1 MACTCSPGKPLCRE
15 CLRPI
20 EERNAIGRG
29 PTIKPNGEYAL
40 EQADVFREEFVN
52 TIQDETANPLIT
64 AINNYGQATFYDTL
78 NSLNND
84 FLKRPYIKLEENEYL
99 SHRLTKG
106 PILAVEFADFLKV
119 SLLTPGGVI
128 EAGNANGPGFAKQ
141 LDNYYRG
148 DYSDSIMGGFC
159 SLFANIFGAIDA
171 FFNIIGTVGAL
182 IQEAVAFI
190 NKIRNIEDPIKAL
203 FDKLK
208 VKALLEALKE
218 KVEAVIEGV
227 VNKVKDFVKNFSPE
241 RIMGEIRSFVQN
253 QIIGRMEALKA
264 EILGFFSEENIERL
278 KAKVKGL
285 VDYLTGLF
293 ENPSL
298 EEIQFLIMR
307 FCALMTG
314 IEGLINGLA
323 NPLRDFQNR
332 YDEVFNTLSNAS
344 NRVIGESI
352 RAGAIR
358 LSNETRTQLI
368 NNSRT
373 PWHRAGNVQA
383 PTTQEYRDVN
393 VSWEDLINGRV
404 PWLRAVGR
412 WTTAMRPPHEGWTM
426 LVPDVK
432 VLMKRYYDALTERD
446 LMSGPLLLYSGYRNP
461 AYNASIRGAAANS
474 QHMQGTALDLSW
486 SGWTARRMQE
496 YGNLARSIGFKG
508 IGYYH
513 ADGFIHVDIGPE
525 RWWAGNGG
533 DGTPPPSVGAADYD
547 VTSERDRPAGSE
559 TENNGFGNDPLGE
572 FGGNVWTDEEAANVE
587 TLVEIS
593 RNEDG
598 TLSGQGELTP
608 GERAYARS
616 KGYLSTPSVPTT
628 PTNPAR
634 PEISLENVGDRFDEF
649 GNRIVPDVS
658 DGDAPF
664 DLSDVQ

>member
-1 MACTCSPGKPLCRE
+1 MACTCSPGKPLCRD

-20 EERNAIGRG
+20 EERNAIPLG

-40 EQADVFREEFVN
+40 EQAEVFQQQFIN
-52 TIQDETANPLIT
+52 TIQDETANPLT
-64 AINNYGQATFYDTL
+64 VAINKYGQTTFYDSL
-78 NSLNND
+78 NALNND

-106 PILAVEFADFLKV
+106 PILAVEFADFLQV
-119 SLLTPGGVI
+119 SLLTPGGLI
-128 EAGNANGPGFAKQ
+128 AAGNANGPSFAKQ

-171 FFNIIGTVGAL
+171 FFNLIGTVGAL

-227 VNKVKDFVKNFSPE
+227 VNKVKDFIQNFNPE
-241 RIMGEIRSFVQN
+241 QIMGEIRSFVQN
-253 QIIGRMEALKA
+253 QIVGRMEALKA

-314 IEGLINGLA
+314 IEGLINGLKD
-323 NPLRDFQNR
+323 PLTDFQNR

-358 LSNETRTQLI
+358 LPNETRTQLI
-368 NNSRT
+368 NNNST
-373 PWHRAGNVQA
+373 PWYRAGNVQA
-383 PTTQEYRDVN
+383 PTTQEYREVN
-393 VSWEDLINGRV
+393 VSWDDLRNGRV
-404 PWLRAVGR
+404 PWLRATGR
-412 WTTAMRPPHEGWTM
+412 WTTAMRPSHEGWTM
-426 LVPDVK
+426 IVPDVK
-432 VLMKRYYDALTERD
+432 VLMKRYYDALTERG

-461 AYNASIRGAAANS
+461 AYNATLRGAAANS

-486 SGWTARRMQE
+486 SGFSGRRLQE
-496 YGNLARSIGFKG
+496 YGNLARSIGFRG
-508 IGYYH
+508 IGYY
-513 ADGFIHVDIGPE
+513 ANDGFIHVDIGPE
-525 RWWAGNGG
+525 RYWDGNGTG
-533 DGTPPPSVGAADYD
+533 VAAPNVGAADYD
-547 VTSERDRPAGSE
+547 VTSERDRPAGAD
-559 TENNGFGNDPLGE
+559 NNGFGTDPQGE

-587 TLVEIS
+587 ALVEIS

-598 TLSGQGELTP
+598 TLTGQGEFTE

-616 KGYLSTPSVPTT
+616 KGYLSTPTVPTT
-628 PTNPAR
+628 PTNP
-634 PEISLENVGDRFDEF
+634 PKPTFSLDDVGDRFDEF
-649 GNRIVPDVS
+649 GNRIVPEVS
-658 DGDAPF
+658 GDAPF